1 MMGDTVTASARLV
14 AVIRQAYGLDLG
26 GARLQGLFDCL
37 TTIDPDVERAAHEML
52 TASTARLTELVECTT
67 NNETYFFRHVEQ
79 LIALRTEVAQRA
91 RRGLGPSFRVWS
103 AGCSSGEEPL
113 SIAAVLREALM
124 GSPETRLS
132 VLGTD
137 IHRGQL
143 RKAADGRYT
152 EWSFRGVTPE
162 VRSSY
167 FVADGPHL
175 RPTQTLRSLVT
186 YRRHNLFEGPPEA
199 MPFDVVSCRNV
210 LIYFDGA
217 MLQQAL
223 AILAVAV
230 APGGLLLL
238 GPAESPA
245 FADPEFAPVFHD
257 GTALFRRKSG
267 TTIAPPPPTRAEPS
281 ARLAARMP
289 HRPSPRAPEARPAL
303 ALRETTAGT
312 LLERARELADR
323 RVLDDARRHVLEH
336 CARLGD
342 SVEAHVLLA
351 MIALDQGG
359 ADEAILQL
367 ERALALEPETA
378 IAHYMLGS
386 ILEGRRDEAASETAF
401 RAALSALAG
410 LEPTARV
417 PWGGG
422 VTVEELVRAVSN
434 SLDAHRRRGRK

>member
-1 MMGDTVTASARLV
+1 MMGDTVTASSRLV
-14 AVIRQAYGLDLG
+14 GVIRQAYGLDLG
-26 GARLQGLFDCL
+26 GARLQGLLDCL

-52 TASTARLTELVECTT
+52 TASAARLTELVECTT

-79 LIALRTEVAQRA
+79 LMALRAEIAQRA
-91 RRGLGPSFRVWS
+91 ARGLGASFRVWS

-152 EWSFRGVTPE
+152 EWSFRGVAPDL
-162 VRSSY
+162 RSSY
-167 FVADGPHL
+167 FVADGAHL

-186 YRRHNLFEGPPEA
+186 YRRHNLLEGPPEA
-199 MPFDVVSCRNV
+199 IPFDVVSCRNV
-210 LIYFDGA
+210 LIYFDA
-217 MLQQAL
+217 VMLQRAL
-223 AILAVAV
+223 AILALAV

-245 FADPEFAPVFHD
+245 FSDPDFAPVFHE

-267 TTIAPPPPTRAEPS
+267 TTIAPPPPRAEPS
-281 ARLAARMP
+281 ARLSARMP
-289 HRPSPRAPEARPAL
+289 GRPSRRAPEPRPAL
-303 ALRETTAGT
+303 ALRETTAGS

-323 RVLDDARRHVLEH
+323 RLLDGARRHVLDH

-359 ADEAILQL
+359 ADEAIVQL

-386 ILEGRRDEAASETAF
+386 ILEGRHEEAASESAF

-410 LEPTARV
+410 FEPTARV

-422 VTVEELVRAVSN
+422 VTVEELVRAVST
-434 SLDAHRRRGRK
+434 SLDAHRQRRRE